1 MKTKIHHN
9 KLIFL
14 SQQEFIPYKKGI
26 HKNKNP
32 VLKVYYENRIFIC
45 KEFPNSVLQVYAL
58 FLNSSF
64 LTSKST
70 QVVQFSTTYFTNFV
84 DSDAVDCR

>member
-1 MKTKIHHN
+1 MKIKIHRS
-9 KLIFL
+9 KLKVL
-14 SQQEFIPYKKGI
+14 SYKEFIPFARGIKKI
-26 HKNKNP
+26 KIRFSST
-32 VLKVYYENRIFIC
+32 LENRIFIC